1 MGVQIGCEYA
11 LGGHRVNMVARDLD
25 ALTARIDA
33 VLTMLVDLLEMPP
46 ARVDGARQNIWL
58 TDSVGDAATGCDIVV
73 ESLPEDLDLK
83 VELLRLAASASP
95 GATLASNT
103 SSLRITDLGRAI
115 GAPHRTVGT
124 HYWNPPLLMPLVEV
138 SAGEETD
145 RELLRRIV
153 SILAQVGKTP
163 IEVAGD
169 VPGLVRNRLQFAV
182 VREAVNL
189 VDSGV
194 IGAEELDVIVKDGLA
209 RRWRRV
215 GPLRAIGL
223 GGVDAWNA
231 AGRGIVGD
239 LSDVDELPDLAAF
252 AIQDGDRD
260 EHLSARDRGLVE
272 DLLADRRRA

>member
-33 VLTMLVDLLEMPP
+33 GLAMLVDLLEVPRK
-46 ARVDGARQNIWL
+46 AVDGARQNIWL
-58 TDSVGDAATGCDIVV
+58 TDSVADAATGCDIVV

-83 VELLRLAASASP
+83 VELLRLAAAASP
-95 GATLASNT
+95 GAVIASNT

-115 GAPHRTVGT
+115 DAPHRTLGT

-138 SAGEETD
+138 IAGEETD
-145 RELLRRIV
+145 PDLVRRIS

-163 IEVAGD
+163 IKVAGD
-169 VPGLVRNRLQFAV
+169 VPGFVWNRLQFAV

-189 VDSGV
+189 IDAGV
-194 IGAEELDVIVKDGLA
+194 IRAAELDEIIKDGLA

-215 GPLRAIGL
+215 GPLRGIAL
-223 GGVDAWNA
+223 GGLETWNA
-231 AGRGIVGD
+231 AGREIVAD
-239 LSDVDELPDLAAF
+239 LSNVVELPDLAAF
-252 AIQDGDRD
+252 AIEDGDHERD
-260 EHLSARDRGLVE
+260 VRARDRGLVE